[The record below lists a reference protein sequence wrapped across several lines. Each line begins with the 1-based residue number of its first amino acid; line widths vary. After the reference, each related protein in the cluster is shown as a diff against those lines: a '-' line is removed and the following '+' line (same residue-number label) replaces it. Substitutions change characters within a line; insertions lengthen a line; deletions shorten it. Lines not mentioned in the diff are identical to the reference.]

1 MTKYRWAYDVVE
13 QLHPSGEILTGWATT
28 DPVTYNGPILTM
40 QSNVLSVNSHTGV
53 DSWDLFF
60 QNTSYASNINN
71 FWIGA
76 PVGGAITADSLLD
89 VATNTYYYPNANGI
103 FDVPDL
109 GTDDFATYTLFTST
123 VSCVPVS
130 LEVYSGWS
138 CSGVPQSIDEYECDP
153 LSVTLN
159 VTPLAPEFDASIE
172 FLGTGSEEL
181 CDTLYFEIS
190 SRNYQLGYGYNMQT
204 ELTLPDYLNII
215 PNSSY
220 IVFDGDTNSIADP
233 TNLVGNTYQWDLSN
247 NPLLENGFSGIIDT
261 TRNIYKIL
269 FKTQPQ
275 CGFTSGERIFI
286 QTRGE
291 SFCGISYESDLNYSQ
306 PIILNNM
313 SAPYATEILIDF
325 DFLTPCGL
333 DNRVELTIINKGDNP
348 FGVEDSIHFTLPNGL
363 TYEPNSYIPIHN
375 AGILQTTPTII
386 NSGIQTVLSW
396 SMLNGIAPGDSM
408 VFSINLLPSPID
420 LVCQNI
426 ELRAHTSVLLTANC
440 TVDQNICSAGFIT
453 GDTTKLVYT
462 YKTELDILNASSNT
476 HLNND
481 GSETLSGF
489 VVVYNQGAELSSDY
503 NLSFD
508 IIQDLNGNGIIDA
521 GEPVVWTEIENITIL
536 GGAIDT
542 LYFSDIDVTD
552 FCGGIIRFSL
562 VDNPCFCN
570 DVIQPLNTTL
580 SSTNFYDTICAEE
593 TIQISYPDLGGF
605 NYNWNPSGNLDN
617 PTIPQPSFTT
627 SIPGGSSVDYTLV
640 RTIEKSICN
649 QTDTSF
655 ITVNPLPTATISG
668 TIDVCEDD
676 AAPEI
681 IFTGANGTAP
691 YTFTYTFDDGTGA
704 ITQTITTAGGN
715 SATIVQPTDVPGTF
729 TYELVS
735 VQDNSSTTCLN
746 AQTGTATILVNPLP
760 TATISGTIDVCEDD
774 AAPEIT
780 FTGAD
785 GTAPYTFTYT
795 FDDGTGAITQT
806 ITTAGGNSATIV
818 QPTDVPG
825 TFTYELVSVQDNSST
840 TCLNA
845 QTGTAT
851 ILVNPFPTATISGT
865 TDVCEDDVA
874 PEIIFTGAD
883 GTAPYTFTYT
893 IDDGTGAITQTVT
906 TSGGNSFV
914 LDDLTNLPGTFTYEL
929 VSVQDNSSTTCLNAQ
944 TGTATILVNPLP
956 TATISGTIDVCED
969 DAAPEIIFTG
979 ANGTAPYTFTY
990 TIDDGTGAITQTITT
1005 SGGNS
1010 ATIVQ
1015 PTDVP
1020 GTFTYEL
1027 VSVQDNSST
1036 TCLNAQTGTATI
1048 LVNPL
1053 PTATIFGD
1061 ASLCQFEEHNVLFE
1075 GENSTGNY
1083 VFSYRIN
1090 NGDRKST

>member
-1 MTKYRWAYDVVE
+1 
-13 QLHPSGEILTGWATT
+13 
-28 DPVTYNGPILTM
+28 
-40 QSNVLSVNSHTGV
+40 
-53 DSWDLFF
+53 
-60 QNTSYASNINN
+60 
-71 FWIGA
+71 
-76 PVGGAITADSLLD
+76 
-89 VATNTYYYPNANGI
+89 
-103 FDVPDL
+103 
-109 GTDDFATYTLFTST
+109 
-123 VSCVPVS
+123 
-130 LEVYSGWS
+130 
-138 CSGVPQSIDEYECDP
+138 
-153 LSVTLN
+153 
-159 VTPLAPEFDASIE
+159 
-172 FLGTGSEEL
+172 
-181 CDTLYFEIS
+181 
-190 SRNYQLGYGYNMQT
+190 
-204 ELTLPDYLNII
+204 
-215 PNSSY
+215 
-220 IVFDGDTNSIADP
+220 
-233 TNLVGNTYQWDLSN
+233 
-247 NPLLENGFSGIIDT
+247 
-261 TRNIYKIL
+261 
-269 FKTQPQ
+269 
-275 CGFTSGERIFI
+275 
-286 QTRGE
+286 
-291 SFCGISYESDLNYSQ
+291 
-306 PIILNNM
+306 
-313 SAPYATEILIDF
+313 
-325 DFLTPCGL
+325 
-333 DNRVELTIINKGDNP
+333 
-348 FGVEDSIHFTLPNGL
+348 
-363 TYEPNSYIPIHN
+363 
-375 AGILQTTPTII
+375 
-386 NSGIQTVLSW
+386 
-396 SMLNGIAPGDSM
+396 MLNGIAPGDSM

-562 VDNPCFCN
+562 GDNPCFCN

-681 IFTGANGTAP
+681 
-691 YTFTYTFDDGTGA
+691 
-704 ITQTITTAGGN
+704 
-715 SATIVQPTDVPGTF
+715 
-729 TYELVS
+729 
-735 VQDNSSTTCLN
+735 
-746 AQTGTATILVNPLP
+746 
-760 TATISGTIDVCEDD
+760 
-774 AAPEIT
+774 T

-806 ITTAGGNSATIV
+806 ITTA
-818 QPTDVPG
+818 
-825 TFTYELVSVQDNSST
+825 
-840 TCLNA
+840 
-845 QTGTAT
+845 
-851 ILVNPFPTATISGT
+851 
-865 TDVCEDDVA
+865 
-874 PEIIFTGAD
+874 
-883 GTAPYTFTYT
+883 
-893 IDDGTGAITQTVT
+893 
-906 TSGGNSFV
+906 
-914 LDDLTNLPGTFTYEL
+914 
-929 VSVQDNSSTTCLNAQ
+929 
-944 TGTATILVNPLP
+944 
-956 TATISGTIDVCED
+956 
-969 DAAPEIIFTG
+969 
-979 ANGTAPYTFTY
+979 
-990 TIDDGTGAITQTITT
+990 
-1005 SGGNS
+1005 GGNS

-1090 NGDRKST
+1090 NGPEQTVSSFNTGSASVLVPTNFPNHFVYELTNVLDPVTGCNRDLSESVTIDIQLQPIASFYPSPEELSSTNWESTMVNESINSDKYVWDFGDGSFNSTEHSPRSEERRVGKDGR